1 MYHGRDMVDIP
12 ADFCVTMWK
21 TDRKTAS
28 CVDKCLYR
36 LRDLE
41 SVHIRLRILG
51 GPKQRSTKRMMHDI
65 KCMYPALDRRA
76 KKAVLWNGRRIF
88 FGEIS
93 KPDLEAV

>member
-51 GPKQRSTKRMMHDI
+51 GPKNDQPDDERHQR
-65 KCMYPALDRRA
+65 MYPALDRRA

>member
-1 MYHGRDMVDIP
+1 MYHGRDMVDIS

-28 CVDKCLYR
+28 CVDKCLYQ
-36 LRDLE
+36 LRDLK

-51 GPKQRSTKRMMHDI
+51 GPKNDQSDDERHQR
-65 KCMYPALDRRA
+65 MYPALDRRA

>member
-28 CVDKCLYR
+28 CAEISAVCTGYGIWNLCIFGSDWAVRRTINRTMNGINACIQHLIDGQK
-36 LRDLE
+36 
-41 SVHIRLRILG
+41 
-51 GPKQRSTKRMMHDI
+51 KQFFG
-65 KCMYPALDRRA
+65 
-76 KKAVLWNGRRIF
+76 NGRRIF

>member
-51 GPKQRSTKRMMHDI
+51 GPKNDQPDDERHQR
-65 KCMYPALDRRA
+65 MYPALELRVSGKRHICP
-76 KKAVLWNGRRIF
+76 GRT
-88 FGEIS
+88 GEDL
-93 KPDLEAV
+93 PDH